1 MNMARGALPILLWA
15 LSLVPAMAF
24 AEVRTEYV
32 HPRYLPPADLAD
44 VLGARPDGGRW
55 SIEWRDAAGVH
66 AVQVRRNDAANLL
79 MLSGEAAD
87 VAAVQALITAAD
99 VAPSQIAIEA
109 KIIEV
114 DENKALAAGIDW
126 GRLRTSA
133 SFNQRFTEE
142 HSTQAYPLPIDPI
155 RRRSNALQ
163 DYASVDLVD
172 ALKMLEE
179 KGAATLRN
187 APRILTLNNRR
198 ASILDGSRTTY
209 VTRYSSYT
217 NLFATD
223 SMDAGLKLSVQPSL
237 GQSGYLTLDIRAEL
251 TSIVSNLSGSPVKD
265 GQIVENTVI
274 AKDGETVLLGGFTR
288 TEESKT
294 HRLFPVLGY
303 ALPFLFSREE
313 TVRTRREGYV
323 AITAHVVP
331 LDAKLDDAT
340 RGVIE
345 DRSR

>member
-1 MNMARGALPILLWA
+1 MNRTRRAWPTLLWA
-15 LSLVPAMAF
+15 LSLLPVTAF
-24 AEVRTEYV
+24 AEMRTEYV
-32 HPRYLPPADLAD
+32 HPRYLPPADLAA
-44 VLGARPDGGRW
+44 VLGARPEGGRW

-79 MLSGEAAD
+79 MLSGESAD

-126 GRLRTSA
+126 GRLRAGATFS
-133 SFNQRFTEE
+133 QRFIED
-142 HSTQAYPLPIDPI
+142 HSSQTYSYPIDPV
-155 RRRSNALQ
+155 RRRSNSLQ
-163 DYASVDLVD
+163 EGAGLDLLD
-172 ALKMLEE
+172 ALKLLEE

-251 TSIVSNLSGSPVKD
+251 TSIVNNFSGSPVKD
-265 GQIVENTVI
+265 GQIVENTII

-288 TEESKT
+288 TEDSKT
-294 HRLFPVLGY
+294 HRRFPVLGHV
-303 ALPFLFSREE
+303 LPFLFSREE
-313 TVRTRREGYV
+313 TVHTRREGYV
-323 AITAHVVP
+323 AITARVVP
-331 LDAKLDDAT
+331 LDAKLDEPT
-340 RGVIE
+340 RGVLE
-345 DRSR
+345 GK